1 MKIVGID
8 GMSHEQVQQQVRDGG
23 RFVIYQYCFSILI
36 MTFKRGSSIYF
47 LKPGEGAVG
56 KGLGFSALTF
66 LVGWWGIPWGPIYTI
81 QSLWKNFS
89 GGIDVT
95 AEVMAQATEPAAGVP
110 MPAPQR

>member
-8 GMSHEQVQQQVRDGG
+8 GMSNEQVQQQVRDGG
-23 RFVIYQYCFSILI
+23 RFVIYQYCISVIF

-56 KGLGFSALTF
+56 KGLGFSGLT
-66 LVGWWGIPWGPIYTI
+66 LLLGWWGIPWGPIYTI

-95 AEVMAQATEPAAGVP
+95 QEVMTQSAEPAGGVP
-110 MPAPQR
+110 MPSPQR

>member
-8 GMSHEQVQQQVRDGG
+8 GMSHEQVRQQVRDGG
-23 RFVIYQYCFSILI
+23 RFVIYQYCISVLI

-66 LVGWWGIPWGPIYTI
+66 LVGWLGIPWGPIYTI

-95 AEVMAQATEPAAGVP
+95 TEVMAQATEPAAGVP
-110 MPAPQR
+110 MPSSRA